1 MSLSILIP
9 AYNYDCT
16 QLVRALYEQAINLTI
31 DFEIIVADDASTNAT
46 TERQN
51 AEIGKMP
58 HCQYL
63 RLKENRGRAA
73 IRNFLAEKAKYDNLM
88 FMDCDGKVVY
98 LHFLS
103 GYMNAIENN
112 DVVCGGMMHPMDL
125 SLKSNNLRYQYEMRS
140 EKMLKADKLNADP
153 KARFNSFCF
162 VIKKKVFDD
171 VKFDESFTDYGYE
184 DVLFGMQIKQKGYK
198 IFFID
203 NPLQNE
209 DIESNPVFV
218 EKTEEALRTLKKHEK
233 LFGDNV
239 RLLRTVHRL
248 KNTGTSGIVNLF
260 GKMLRG
266 SIRKNLCSN
275 SPSVALFNWYK
286 LFYYLSL

>member
-9 AYNYDCT
+9 VFNFDCT
-16 QLVRALYEQAINLTI
+16 KLVHSLSEQAKHLDIN
-31 DFEIIVADDASTNAT
+31 FEIIVVDDASTDAKL
-46 TERQN
+46 EKRN
-51 AEIGKMP
+51 AEVAKLE
-58 HCQYL
+58 HCQYIV
-63 RLKENRGRAA
+63 LKKNLGRAA
-73 IRNFLAEKAKYDNLM
+73 VRNFLAEKAKYDHLM
-88 FMDCDGKVVY
+88 FMDCDGQVVY
-98 LHFLS
+98 LHFLES
-103 GYMNAIENN
+103 YLKVMEQH
-112 DVVCGGMMHPMDL
+112 DVVCGGMMHPMNMG
-125 SLKSNNLRYQYEMRS
+125 LKANNLRYKYELKS
-140 EKMLKADKLNADP
+140 EKLMKADKLNADP
-153 KARFNSFCF
+153 KARFISFCF

-218 EKTEEALRTLKKHEK
+218 EKTEEALRTLKKHEA

-248 KNTGTSGIVNLF
+248 KKTGTSGIVNVF

-266 SIRKNLCSN
+266 SIRKNLCGK
-275 SPSVALFNWYK
+275 SPSVGLFNWYK

>member
-31 DFEIIVADDASTNAT
+31 DFEIIVADDASTNAA

-58 HCQYL
+58 HCQYV
-63 RLKENRGRAA
+63 RFKENRGRAA

-103 GYMNAIENN
+103 AYMKAIEDH
-112 DVVCGGMMHPMDL
+112 DVVCGGMMHPIDVA
-125 SLKSNNLRYQYEMRS
+125 LKNNNLRYQYEVRS

-153 KARFNSFCF
+153 KARFISFCF

-184 DVLFGMQIKQKGYK
+184 DVLFGMQIKQKG
-198 IFFID
+198 
-203 NPLQNE
+203 
-209 DIESNPVFV
+209 
-218 EKTEEALRTLKKHEK
+218 
-233 LFGDNV
+233 
-239 RLLRTVHRL
+239 
-248 KNTGTSGIVNLF
+248 
-260 GKMLRG
+260 
-266 SIRKNLCSN
+266 
-275 SPSVALFNWYK
+275 
-286 LFYYLSL
+286 

>member
-266 SIRKNLCSN
+266 SIRKNLCGN
-275 SPSVALFNWYK
+275 SPSVVLFNWYK